1 VTFRYITFLTD
12 FGVQDDFVG
21 VCRGVMRGIAPEA
34 TVIDITHGI
43 PPQAVAQGAVVLA
56 RAIPYM
62 PVCVHLAVVDPG
74 VGSDRRPV
82 AVRTQGG
89 RLFVGPDNG
98 LLSLAADRE
107 GVESARTLTNA
118 RYHLEEVSRTF
129 HARDIFAPVAAH
141 LAAGAAFDDLGE
153 EVDPDDLVRIGLP
166 EPEVGGDKLVG
177 NVLTVDRFGNLALN
191 VLREHL
197 DELSLMPGDWV
208 ELQFALDP
216 YYAQVAETYA
226 DAKSGELILY
236 EDSYG
241 AISIAVR
248 DGNAGRLTGAGPGDR
263 VRIKVSAAPE

>member
-1 VTFRYITFLTD
+1 VSFRYITFLTD

-21 VCRGVMRGIAPEA
+21 VCRGVMREIAPEA

-43 PPQAVAQGAVVLA
+43 SPQAVTQGAVILA

-82 AVRTQGG
+82 AVRTHDG

-98 LLSLAADRE
+98 LLLLAAERC
-107 GVESARTLTNA
+107 GVESARALTNG

-141 LAAGAAFDDLGE
+141 LAAGAEFDDLGE
-153 EVDPDDLVRIGLP
+153 AIEPDVLVRVHLP
-166 EPEVGGDKLVG
+166 EPEVGNDKLVG

-191 VLREHL
+191 VTREHL
-197 DELSLMPGDWV
+197 DELALAPGDWV

-226 DAKSGELILY
+226 DAKSGELIVY

-241 AISIAVR
+241 AVSIAVR
-248 DGNAGRLTGAGPGDR
+248 DGNAGRLTGASPGDR
-263 VRIKVSAAPE
+263 VRLRVVAAPE